1 MRNRHNTGACACAC
15 APECLTLNTFPCQFK
30 MQCRKLGIMRWPHR
44 KLQSVQ
50 HLIDGSIALAAKTTL
65 SDVFRARLEAWI
77 IELKGVQVR
86 YLHRALSLITILT
99 HRSSSPTQASM
110 QRTMKSPP
118 KYLET
123 YRRWVTKQRWQER
136 NNRAYVLTHVPDVRD
151 LAAAEAGAG
160 GKAGRGAPRLVAG
173 QQREQREA
181 EEEEE
186 EEEEEEG
193 EAEDEEDEPFEE
205 DGGAA
210 PSPSPPAALKPMTY
224 REMLDLI
231 ARMEAD
237 LGPEFRISEFHSAL
251 AAGGMSTKALVQ
263 LFKRS
268 LGTET
273 ARVAFRHLLQTF
285 TRIDADK
292 MVYLK

>member
-1 MRNRHNTGACACAC
+1 
-15 APECLTLNTFPCQFK
+15 

-50 HLIDGSIALAAKTTL
+50 HLIDGSIALSSKTTL

-77 IELKGVQVR
+77 IELKGVQVQCPNPAPR
-86 YLHRALSLITILT
+86 FHLHPDPPLFI
-99 HRSSSPTQASM
+99 PQASM
-110 QRTMKSPP
+110 QRTMRSPP

-173 QQREQREA
+173 QQREQRVA
-181 EEEEE
+181 VEEVEVVEV
-186 EEEEEEG
+186 EEG

-251 AAGGMSTKALVQ
+251 AAGGMSTKARAAARA
-263 LFKRS
+263 LFR
-268 LGTET
+268 G
-273 ARVAFRHLLQTF
+273 RVTHACVRTWC
-285 TRIDADK
+285 
-292 MVYLK
+292 